1 MMGLASAKERTESEW
16 YKLIESCDGLKI
28 NHIYN
33 KSQVDESVIEVVR
46 V

>member
-1 MMGLASAKERTESEW
+1 MMSLASAKERTESEW
-16 YKLIESCDGLKI
+16 YKLIGSCDGLKI

-33 KSQVDESVIEVVR
+33 KGQVNEGLIEVVR